1 MSLSILAQDAK
12 NISIKELSSKRDF
25 YSCNIDGTGLFLE
38 THRHFRS
45 EEIDNSLF
53 KLCDQADLL
62 DKLRATRNGAI
73 SNPTENRQVL
83 HSALRDSSGNSKYS
97 ADIASTFSDVNS
109 YIARVHSGAVK
120 GATGKTFTDV
130 VNIGIGGSHLGPEMI
145 YSALQPCC
153 TKALNAHFVSN
164 VDANDLLAVI
174 EQLDPETTLFVVASK
189 TFTTIETLTNA
200 LSARNWLESN
210 LGTSVDLS
218 THFAA
223 VTAAPDKAIEF
234 GVASD
239 QIFPLWDWVGGRY
252 SLWSSIGIA
261 IAIAYGYDVFV
272 ELLAGAE
279 AADRHSLEADYGD
292 NAAVQLAML
301 SFWYTQYLGAQTHC
315 VLPYDHALRLLPDHL
330 QQLQMESNGKSVK
343 LDGSE
348 VTGHSTPVV
357 WGAAGTNGQHSFH
370 QLLHQGTELIPA
382 DIIIVLSPAQG
393 LADHHKLLVA
403 NGLAQSQAFV
413 DGKQIHEITE
423 ELVAAGMRPDNAA
436 TLAPHK
442 VIKGN
447 RPHTIIALDEMS
459 PKNLGALVALYE
471 NKVELEAILMGIN
484 AYDQWGVELGKV
496 LATKMV
502 PQLES
507 GTSADTSYANLVS
520 KYAELNK

>member
-1 MSLSILAQDAK
+1 MSLSILAQNAP
-12 NISIKELSSKRDF
+12 NISIKDLSDKREL
-25 YSCNIDGTGLFLE
+25 YSCDIAETGIVLE
-38 THRHFRS
+38 THRHFRND
-45 EEIDNSLF
+45 EIDSALF
-53 KLCDQADLL
+53 RLCDDVKLL
-62 DKLRATRNGAI
+62 DTLKATRAGAV

-83 HSALRDSSGNSKYS
+83 HSALRDRHERSQYSK
-97 ADIASTFSDVNS
+97 DIAETFKNIEN
-109 YIARVHSGAVK
+109 YIARIHSGEVK
-120 GATGKTFTDV
+120 GATGKPFTDV

-153 TKALNAHFVSN
+153 TKVLNAHFVSN

-174 EQLDPETTLFVVASK
+174 EHLDPETTLFVVASK

-200 LSARNWLESN
+200 LSARNWLQSN
-210 LGTSVDLS
+210 LGTTADIR

-223 VTAAPDKAIEF
+223 VTAASDKAMEF

-261 IAIAYGYDVFV
+261 IAIAYGFETFAD
-272 ELLAGAE
+272 LLAGAN

-301 SFWYTQYLGAQTHC
+301 SYWYTQHLGAQTHC

-343 LDGSE
+343 LDGSA

-382 DIIIVLSPAQG
+382 DIILVLSPAQS

-403 NGLAQSQAFV
+403 NGIAQSQAFV
-413 DGKQIHEITE
+413 NGKQVREIEE
-423 ELVAAGMRPDNAA
+423 ELISAGMAA
-436 TLAPHK
+436 SEAKSLAPHK
-442 VIKGN
+442 VIQGN

-459 PKNLGALVALYE
+459 PRNLGALVALYE

-507 GTSADTSYANLVS
+507 GKSIDASYDNLVS
-520 KYAELNK
+520 RYAELNS